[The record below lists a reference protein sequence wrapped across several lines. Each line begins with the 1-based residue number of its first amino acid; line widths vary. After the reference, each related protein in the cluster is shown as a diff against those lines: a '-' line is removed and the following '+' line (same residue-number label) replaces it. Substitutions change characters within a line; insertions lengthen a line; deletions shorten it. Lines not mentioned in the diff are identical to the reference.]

1 MPVVHVHV
9 GVKYILTHYSVWK
22 PKWSVSDEIETNI
35 RMYTTSM
42 MYEAWSHSSFFEIDH
57 VEKHACECHC
67 NSIRNH

>member
-1 MPVVHVHV
+1 MPVVHIHV

-42 MYEAWSHSSFFEIDH
+42 MYEAWS
-57 VEKHACECHC
+57 
-67 NSIRNH
+67 